1 MEHLSI
7 KFLNMKKFIMIAA
20 LGLVGAFTSAQ
31 AQVVRIRPV
40 APIAVRPACS
50 VRGHVWVNDS
60 WKWNH
65 RTNTYAFVNGYWSK
79 PHRRGSNWLDGHW
92 RQSRTGWKYVP
103 GHWA

>member
-1 MEHLSI
+1 
-7 KFLNMKKFIMIAA
+7 MITA
-20 LGLVGAFTSAQ
+20 LILVGAFSSAE
-31 AQVVRIRPV
+31 AQVVRVRPV
-40 APIAVRPACS
+40 APLVVRPACL